1 MQRGWTD
8 VVGSALAGSDDFRE
22 PQGLVRAGIE
32 GPRHVQDTAAS
43 NTLEGFFLFSL
54 IIYVSVTSPLL

>member
-22 PQGLVRAGIE
+22 PQGLVRAGIKVP
-32 GPRHVQDTAAS
+32 GMCK
-43 NTLEGFFLFSL
+43 TLQPPTHWKVFFSF
-54 IIYVSVTSPLL
+54 P